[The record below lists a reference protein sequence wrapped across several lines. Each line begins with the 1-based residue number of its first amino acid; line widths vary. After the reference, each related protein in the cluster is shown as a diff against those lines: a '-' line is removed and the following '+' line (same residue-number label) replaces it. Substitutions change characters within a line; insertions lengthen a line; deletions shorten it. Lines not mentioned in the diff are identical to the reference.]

1 MGQREWDESDVR
13 VRPNKRGTR
22 PRTKDRPSHD
32 DAVIGRIVT
41 VDRGRYRAILDED
54 TPDERLVIAARAR
67 ELRRMP
73 VVPGDFVGLVGDVT
87 GRPDTLARLVRVE
100 ERQTVLR
107 RSADDT
113 DPIERVVVANAD
125 QLVIVV
131 AAANPEP
138 RTGFIDRALVA
149 AYDAGIEPLLL
160 VTKADLKDP
169 AGLLANYEQLPLTI
183 VVSRTAETEP
193 LADDDADVKADGDA
207 PDAIDARGADG
218 SSAKLDA
225 AAVAALR
232 DQLDGHVTVLLGH
245 SGVGKSTMVNA
256 LTGADRATGGVNAVT
271 GRGRHTSSSALAL
284 RLTDAAAGSWIIDT
298 PGIRSFGLAHV
309 DPDRIL
315 QAFPDLE
322 PGIEACERGCRHT
335 ASAVG
340 CGLDAWV
347 AAGNA
352 GDAGP
357 ARLASLRRLL
367 GADPHDGAQEAKEL
381 GS

>member
-13 VRPNKRGTR
+13 VRPNKRGSR
-22 PRTKDRPSHD
+22 PRTKDRPSHE
-32 DAVIGRIVT
+32 DAVVGRIVT
-41 VDRGRYRAILDED
+41 VDRGRYTAVLDED
-54 TPDERLVIAARAR
+54 TPQERVVIAARAR
-67 ELRRMP
+67 ELRRTP
-73 VVPGDFVGLVGDVT
+73 VVPGDFVGLVGDVS
-87 GRPDTLARLVRVE
+87 GRPDSLARLVRIE
-100 ERQTVLR
+100 ERSTVLR

-160 VTKADLKDP
+160 VTKSDLKDP
-169 AGLLANYEQLPLTI
+169 ADLLANYRLLPLTV
-183 VVSRTAETEP
+183 VVSRTAEEP
-193 LADDDADVKADGDA
+193 AAGAPAEDGA
-207 PDAIDARGADG
+207 
-218 SSAKLDA
+218 SAKLDDE
-225 AAVAALR
+225 AVERLR
-232 DQLDGHVTVLLGH
+232 AQLGGHVTVLLGH

-256 LTGADRATGGVNAVT
+256 LTGAGRATGGVNAVT

-284 RLTDAAAGSWIIDT
+284 RLADAPPGSWIIDT

-315 QAFPDLE
+315 HAFGDLE
-322 PGIEACERGCRHT
+322 PGIEACERGCRHD
-335 ASAVG
+335 ASAVH

-347 AAGNA
+347 ADGHA

-367 GADPHDGAQEAKEL
+367 GAGPREEAQDEKEL
-381 GS
+381 GV